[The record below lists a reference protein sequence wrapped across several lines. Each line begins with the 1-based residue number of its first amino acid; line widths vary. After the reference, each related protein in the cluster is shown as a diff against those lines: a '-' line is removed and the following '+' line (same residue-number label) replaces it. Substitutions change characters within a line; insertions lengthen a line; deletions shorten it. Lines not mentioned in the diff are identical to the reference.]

1 LRSSI
6 SDHLGNTAAVAASSA
21 PLKVTTQDP
30 GALRILEFLK
40 TATGFAQAASALTV
54 ALDPSRQEQ
63 TTVLAALADLVEQ
76 LQKLRA
82 QIERVT
88 CKTPNGRTGQRLAAY
103 SLLRGEEALDYAQAG
118 LMTAVPGK
126 LKADLTQAMRLAQ
139 AGETAGEQAVKWLSK

>member
-6 SDHLGNTAAVAASSA
+6 SDHLGNAAAVAASSA
-21 PLKVTTQDP
+21 PPKVTTQDP
-30 GALRILEFLK
+30 GALSILEFPK
-40 TATGFAQAASALTV
+40 TPPGFAQAASALAA
-54 ALDPSRQEQ
+54 ALDPSRQDK
-63 TTVLAALADLVEQ
+63 TTVLAGLADMVDQRQE
-76 LQKLRA
+76 LRA

-103 SLLRGEEALDYAQAG
+103 SLLKGEEALGYAQAG